1 MGSHALLS
9 ASSSKRWIECP
20 LSARMCE
27 RYDDRGSDY
36 AAEGTET
43 HALCEF
49 LLKNALG
56 TEASDPRPTFSH
68 YSEEMLECA
77 ENYVAFALEI
87 IARIRETCPDPQI
100 LIEQKLNF
108 SEYVPGGYG
117 TGDLLIVGDGTLY
130 VCDYKH
136 GTGVL
141 VEAEGNPQLR
151 LYGLGSLLLF
161 DGIYDIETVSMTI
174 FQPRRSNVATETMPK
189 VDLYRW
195 ADEVLKP
202 AAERAFK
209 GEGELSCGDWCRFC
223 KAKAECRKRAE
234 QNMEL
239 ARYDFVLPPTL
250 EDDEIASILD
260 RLDDLL
266 AWAGNI
272 KEYALQAALSGTRFD
287 GWKLVEGRANR
298 RYTDEQAIADAV
310 TAVGLDPFEHK
321 LLGLTAMEKLLG
333 KKRFGE
339 MLGSYVERPQG
350 KPTLVPE
357 TDNRSEINTAKHD
370 FADERK

>member
-20 LSARMCE
+20 PSARMCE

-56 TEASDPRPTFSH
+56 TEASDPRPRFSH

-195 ADEVLKP
+195 AEEVLKP
-202 AAERAFK
+202 AAEHAFK
-209 GEGELSCGDWCRFC
+209 GESELSCGDWCRFC

-357 TDNRSEINTAKHD
+357 TDNRPEINTAKHD

>member
-20 LSARMCE
+20 PSARMCE
-27 RYDDRGSDY
+27 RYEERGSDY
-36 AAEGTET
+36 AAEGTEA
-43 HALCEF
+43 HALCEY

-56 TEASDPRPTFSH
+56 MEASDPRPTFSH

-141 VEAEGNPQLR
+141 VEAVGNPQLR

-174 FQPRRSNVATETMPK
+174 FQPRRGSVSTETMTK
-189 VDLYRW
+189 ADLYRW

-209 GEGELSCGDWCRFC
+209 GEGELRCGDWCRFC

-234 QNMEL
+234 QNLEL

-266 AWAGNI
+266 AWAGDI

-339 MLGSYVERPQG
+339 MLGTYVERPQG

-357 TDNRSEINTAKHD
+357 TDNRPEINTAKHD
-370 FADERK
+370 FADE

>member
-20 LSARMCE
+20 PSARMCE
-27 RYDDRGSDY
+27 RYEDRGSDY
-36 AAEGTET
+36 AAEGTEA
-43 HALCEF
+43 HALCEY
-49 LLKNALG
+49 LLKSALG
-56 TEASDPRPTFSH
+56 MEASDPRPTFSH

-77 ENYVAFALEI
+77 ESYISFALEI

-100 LIEQKLNF
+100 LIEQKLIF

-141 VEAEGNPQLR
+141 VDAEGNPQLR
-151 LYGLGSLLLF
+151 LYGLGSLLFF

-174 FQPRRSNVATETMPK
+174 FQPRRSNVATETLSK
-189 VDLYRW
+189 ADLYRW

-209 GEGELSCGDWCRFC
+209 GEGELNCGEWCRFC

-234 QNMEL
+234 HNMEL

-266 AWAGNI
+266 AWAGDV

-298 RYTDEQAIADAV
+298 RYTDERAIADAV
-310 TAVGLDPFEHK
+310 AAVGLDPFEHK

-339 MLGSYVERPQG
+339 MLGTYVERPQG

-357 TDNRSEINTAKHD
+357 TDNRPEINTAKHD
-370 FADERK
+370 FAD

>member
-20 LSARMCE
+20 PSARMCE
-27 RYDDRGSDY
+27 RYEDRGSDY
-36 AAEGTET
+36 AAEGTEA
-43 HALCEF
+43 HALCEY
-49 LLKNALG
+49 LLKAALG
-56 TEASDPRPTFSH
+56 MEASDPRPTFSH
-68 YSEEMLECA
+68 YTEEMQECA
-77 ENYVAFALEI
+77 ESYVAFALEI
-87 IARIRETCPDPQI
+87 IADIRKTCKDPQI

-117 TGDLLIVGDGTLY
+117 TGDLVICGDGTLY
-130 VCDYKH
+130 VVDYKH

-141 VEAEGNPQLR
+141 VDADGNPQLR

-161 DGIYDIETVSMTI
+161 DGIYDVQTVSMTI
-174 FQPRRSNVATETMPK
+174 FQPRRSNVATEVMSK
-189 VDLYRW
+189 GDLYRW

-209 GEGELSCGDWCRFC
+209 GEGEMNCGEWCRFC

-239 ARYDFVLPPTL
+239 ARYDFTLPPVL

-260 RLDDLL
+260 KLDDLL
-266 AWAGNI
+266 SWASDI
-272 KEYALQAALSGTRFD
+272 KEYALQAAISGTRFS

-298 RYTDEQAIADAV
+298 RYTNEQAIAEAV
-310 TAVGLDPFEHK
+310 SAVGLDPFEHK
-321 LLGLTAMEKLLG
+321 LLGITAMEKLLG
-333 KKRFGE
+333 RKRFGE
-339 MLGSYVERPQG
+339 ILGDYVERPQG

-357 TDNRSEINTAKHD
+357 SDNRPEINNAKTD
-370 FADERK
+370 FADE